1 MRCRALLAGC
11 CLLVV
16 SGVVSAAEPMRKDG
30 WIMND
35 LEAARTEARKSGK
48 PIFVTFRCE
57 R

>member
-1 MRCRALLAGC
+1 MRSRALLAGC

-16 SGVVSAAEPMRKDG
+16 TGAVVAEPARRDG

-35 LEAARTEARKSGK
+35 LEAARTEARKTGK
-48 PIFVTFRCE
+48 PIFVVFRCE